1 MSCGTL
7 NGNPPWKA
15 TDPVVDTSLINKI
28 NIKKRKTKQKGI
40 RKMYVVEVLIHFWWV
55 FAHAGVLG
63 NEVDD
68 SQN

>member
-1 MSCGTL
+1 
-7 NGNPPWKA
+7 
-15 TDPVVDTSLINKI
+15 
-28 NIKKRKTKQKGI
+28 
-40 RKMYVVEVLIHFWWV
+40 MYVVEVLIHFWWV